1 MAVVIVESPAK
12 AKTINKYL
20 GSAYKVL
27 ASYGHVRDLNDKRG
41 SVDPDNK
48 FSMKWQI
55 NPKSAKHISDIKL
68 ALAGDN
74 HLILATDPDREGEA
88 ISWHLVEILKKQ
100 KSVTNDTKIQRIV
113 FNAITKSAVLEA
125 INNPRNLDVPLIEA
139 YLARRALDYL
149 LGYNMSPS
157 LTKVGFG
164 FQSAGRVQ
172 SPTLRLI
179 VEREMEIE
187 SFKPQE
193 YWSINVSLKYDNT
206 KIFQAKGIEYKSKKI
221 EKLTINSEKMAAEI
235 VEEFQNSNFYI
246 DDVTSIPKKRKPLPP
261 FLTSTLQ
268 QEANNRL
275 YMGTQQTMSVA
286 QKLYESGFITYMRTD
301 GIDMAPEAVSATR
314 NTIKEI
320 YGNKY
325 LPEKPRFYK
334 NKIANAQEAHECIR
348 PTDISKNAESLNLQD
363 INQRKLYEL
372 IRNRTL
378 ASQMGDEISE
388 TTTVIIKDETKSNS
402 LKAVGRVIVFEGFR
416 KAFSYDENEDSNNTE
431 NKELP
436 ILEKGKEVF
445 TEKVTP
451 QQHFTQAKPR
461 YSEASLIKKMVDLGI
476 GRPSTYASIVSTIQ
490 SRQYVRKEKNRLIP
504 EDKGKLISIF
514 LSEYF
519 KKYVGYD
526 YTAELEVE
534 LDNISSG
541 KSEWIGILT
550 KFWTEFFPTI
560 EAANDLRISEV
571 LERINDILTPHIFPN
586 TEGKEDPRLCQNCN
600 NGKLSIRTSRS
611 GSAFIGCSNYPTCK
625 FVRPFGVISTDSLNE
640 KTSED
645 SIGTSDNG
653 EEIYLKSGR
662 FGPYVQLGNSSEKNP
677 KPKRTSIPKNF
688 EPSRITIE
696 IAKKLLDLP
705 KVLGEHPDDKKPI
718 HSAIGPYG
726 PYLKHNNIYANIK
739 DLEEFLSIG
748 MNRAVELL
756 SENSKKNSNNKR
768 AASLIKTIGDHPEG
782 GEVQLM
788 NGRFGPYIKYKKNNI
803 SVKNKDKLDEI
814 DLKTALELLDSKK
827 RNKPK

>member
-1 MAVVIVESPAK
+1 
-12 AKTINKYL
+12 
-20 GSAYKVL
+20 
-27 ASYGHVRDLNDKRG
+27 
-41 SVDPDNK
+41 
-48 FSMKWQI
+48 
-55 NPKSAKHISDIKL
+55 
-68 ALAGDN
+68 
-74 HLILATDPDREGEA
+74 
-88 ISWHLVEILKKQ
+88 
-100 KSVTNDTKIQRIV
+100 
-113 FNAITKSAVLEA
+113 
-125 INNPRNLDVPLIEA
+125 
-139 YLARRALDYL
+139 
-149 LGYNMSPS
+149 
-157 LTKVGFG
+157 
-164 FQSAGRVQ
+164 
-172 SPTLRLI
+172 
-179 VEREMEIE
+179 
-187 SFKPQE
+187 
-193 YWSINVSLKYDNT
+193 
-206 KIFQAKGIEYKSKKI
+206 
-221 EKLTINSEKMAAEI
+221 
-235 VEEFQNSNFYI
+235 
-246 DDVTSIPKKRKPLPP
+246 
-261 FLTSTLQ
+261 
-268 QEANNRL
+268 
-275 YMGTQQTMSVA
+275 
-286 QKLYESGFITYMRTD
+286 MRTD

-334 NKIANAQEAHECIR
+334 NKVANAQEAHECIR
-348 PTDISKNAESLNLQD
+348 PTDISKKAENLNLQD

-388 TTTVIIKDETKSNS
+388 TTTVILKNETKSKS
-402 LKAVGRVIVFEGFR
+402 LKSVGRVIIFDGFR
-416 KAFSYDENEDSNNTE
+416 KAFSYDDSGDTDNNE

-445 TEKVTP
+445 TEKIIP
-451 QQHFTQAKPR
+451 QQHFTQSKPR
-461 YSEASLIKKMVDLGI
+461 YSEASLVKKMVDLGI

-514 LSEYF
+514 LTEYF
-519 KKYVGYD
+519 KKYVEYD

-541 KSEWIGILT
+541 KSEWVGILT

-571 LERINDILTPHIFPN
+571 LGRINDILTPHIFPDSRD
-586 TEGKEDPRLCQNCN
+586 KEDPRLCQNCK

-611 GSAFIGCSNYPTCK
+611 GSAFIGCSNYPECK
-625 FVRPFGVISTDSLNE
+625 FVRPFGVMSAESLNE
-640 KTSED
+640 KTSND

-662 FGPYVQLGNSSEKNP
+662 FGPYVQLGNSSEQNP

-688 EPSRITIE
+688 ETSRITIE

-705 KVLGEHPDDKKPI
+705 RILGEHPDDNEPI

-726 PYLKHNNIYANIK
+726 PYIKHNNIYANIK

-756 SENSKKNSNNKR
+756 SENSKKNSNSKR
-768 AASLIKTIGDHPEG
+768 AASVIKIIGDHPEG
-782 GEVQLM
+782 GEIQLM
-788 NGRFGPYIKYKKNNI
+788 DGRFGPYIKYKKNNVSI
-803 SVKNKDKLDEI
+803 KNKDNLEGI
-814 DLKTALELLDSKK
+814 NLKTALELLNSKK
-827 RNKPK
+827 KK

>member
-363 INQRKLYEL
+363 VNQRKLYEL

-402 LKAVGRVIVFEGFR
+402 LKAVGRVIVFDGFR
-416 KAFSYDENEDSNNTE
+416 KAFSYDENEDSNDTE
-431 NKELP
+431 SKELP
-436 ILEKGKEVF
+436 ILEIGKEVF

-625 FVRPFGVISTDSLNE
+625 FVRPFGVMSTDSLNE
-640 KTSED
+640 KISED

-827 RNKPK
+827 KK

>member
-246 DDVTSIPKKRKPLPP
+246 DDVSSIPKKRKPLPP

-526 YTAELEVE
+526 YTAELEIE

-803 SVKNKDKLDEI
+803 SVKNKDKLDEV

-827 RNKPK
+827 KK

>member
-206 KIFQAKGIEYKSKKI
+206 KSFQAKGIEYKSKKI

-526 YTAELEVE
+526 YTAELEIE

-756 SENSKKNSNNKR
+756 TENSKKNSNNKR

-827 RNKPK
+827 KK

>member
-206 KIFQAKGIEYKSKKI
+206 KNFQAKGIEYKSKKI

-246 DDVTSIPKKRKPLPP
+246 DEVSSIPKKRKPLPP

-268 QEANNRL
+268 QESNNRL
-275 YMGTQQTMSVA
+275 YMDTQQTMSVA

-388 TTTVIIKDETKSNS
+388 TTTVIIKNETKSNS
-402 LKAVGRVIVFEGFR
+402 LKAVGRVIIFEGFR

-445 TEKVTP
+445 IEKVTP

-541 KSEWIGILT
+541 KSEWVGILT

-586 TEGKEDPRLCQNCN
+586 TEDKEDPRLCQNCN

-640 KTSED
+640 KISED

-705 KVLGEHPDDKKPI
+705 RVLGEHPDDKNPI

-726 PYLKHNNIYANIK
+726 PYIKHNNIYANIK

-756 SENSKKNSNNKR
+756 SENSKKNSNKKI
-768 AASLIKTIGDHPEG
+768 AASLIKTIGNHPEG
-782 GEVQLM
+782 GEIQLM

-803 SVKNKDKLDEI
+803 SIKNKDKLDEI
-814 DLKTALELLDSKK
+814 DLKAALELLDSKK
-827 RNKPK
+827 KK

>member
-193 YWSINVSLKYDNT
+193 YWSINVSLKYDN
-206 KIFQAKGIEYKSKKI
+206 KKSFQAKGIEYKSKKI
-221 EKLTINSEKMAAEI
+221 EKLTINSEKMATEI
-235 VEEFQNSNFYI
+235 VEEFHNSNFYI
-246 DDVTSIPKKRKPLPP
+246 DDVSSIPKKRKPLPP

-334 NKIANAQEAHECIR
+334 NKVANAQEAHECIR

-705 KVLGEHPDDKKPI
+705 KILGEHPDDKKPI

-788 NGRFGPYIKYKKNNI
+788 NGKFGPYIKYKKNNI

-827 RNKPK
+827 KK